1 MDENLKKRSADKAA
15 QKVLKKAA
23 EEGLETVWERR
34 EAMHSCAIGEAG
46 VCCRLCTMGSCQINP
61 KKPYDKKGVC
71 GATADTIASRNLARM
86 VAAGTSAHS
95 DHGRGLALA
104 LLHAAKGEL
113 KDYQIRDEEK
123 LRKVAQDVGVETE
136 GKSVEK
142 LAEEVALK
150 ALEEFGRQGEETL
163 AFLKRAPQKRQ
174 VLWSELGV
182 APRSI
187 DREVVEM
194 MHRTAMGVD
203 QEFEHIVMASLRTS
217 LADGWGGSMWATEI
231 SDMLLGTPFPVKG
244 EVNLGVIKEDMV
256 NVVVHGHEPLLS
268 DMVVRVAKGLEMK
281 KLAEKKGAKGVN
293 IIGLC
298 CTGNEVLLRQG
309 VPLAGNHLHQELTLI
324 TGAIEAMVVDVQCI
338 MASLADVAQCF
349 HTIVFT
355 TSPKAK
361 IPGAVHLEFTEE
373 KASEVAQEIVK
384 KAIENFPKRK
394 RVYIPDEKQDLVA
407 GFSHETINYMLGGK
421 YRASYRPLN
430 DAIIWGRIKGVAGV
444 VGCNNPRIRQ
454 DEYHLELVKELIA
467 NNILVVVTGCAAK
480 ATAKEGLLAPEAAE
494 KAGAGLRE
502 VCEAVGMPPVL
513 HAGSC
518 VDNSR
523 ILVAACEMVRE
534 GGLGEDISNLP
545 VAGAAPEWMSEKA
558 EAIAHY
564 LVASG
569 IDVFLGVGHPVG
581 ENLKLYKLLY
591 GRLEELVGARFYYID
606 NPKDMASGMIDVI
619 DKKRRA
625 LKITEKPRRV
635 LYDMAMRRELPVE

>member
-1 MDENLKKRSADKAA
+1 MEEKIEKRSADKAA
-15 QKVLKKAA
+15 QKILEKAL
-23 EEGLETVWERR
+23 EENLETVWERR
-34 EAMHSCAIGEAG
+34 EAMRSCAMGEAG
-46 VCCRLCTMGSCQINP
+46 VCCRLCLMGPCHLNP
-61 KKPYDKKGVC
+61 RKPYDKKGIC
-71 GATADTIASRNLARM
+71 GANADTIAARNLARM

-104 LLHAAKGEL
+104 LLHTARGEL
-113 KDYQIRDEEK
+113 KDYQIADEEK
-123 LRKVAQDVGVETE
+123 LRKVAEDVGIEVE

-142 LAEEVALK
+142 IAEKVALK
-150 ALEEFGRQGEETL
+150 ALEEFGHQSEETL
-163 AFLKRAPQKRQ
+163 SFLKRAPEKRQ
-174 VLWSELGV
+174 ALWKELGI
-182 APRSI
+182 ASRAI

-203 QEFEHIVMASLRTS
+203 QEFEHLVLASLRTS

-231 SDMLLGTPFPVKG
+231 SDILLGTPSPIRS
-244 EVNLGVIKEDMV
+244 EVNLGVIREDMV
-256 NVVVHGHEPLLS
+256 NIVVHGHEPLLS
-268 DMVVRVAKGLEMK
+268 EMVVRVARSPEMK
-281 KLAEKKGAKGVN
+281 KLAEEKGAKGINV
-293 IIGLC
+293 IGLC

-349 HTIVFT
+349 HTTLFT

-361 IPGAVHLEFTEE
+361 MPGAFHLEFTEE
-373 KASEVAQEIVK
+373 NAQEVAQEIVK
-384 KAIENFPKRK
+384 RAIENFPKRK
-394 RVYIPDEKQDLVA
+394 RVYIPDEKQSLVA
-407 GFSHETINYMLGGK
+407 GFSHETINYMLGGRF
-421 YRASYRPLN
+421 RASYRPLN

-454 DEYHLELVKELIA
+454 DEFHLELVKELIA
-467 NNILVVVTGCAAK
+467 NNVLVVVTGCAAK
-480 ATAKEGLLAPEAAE
+480 ATAKEGLLTPEAAE
-494 KAGAGLRE
+494 LAGPGLRE

-534 GGLGEDISNLP
+534 GGLGDDISELP

-564 LVASG
+564 FVASG
-569 IDVFLGVGHPVG
+569 VNVFLGVGHPVSG
-581 ENLKLYKLLY
+581 APKLHEFLY
-591 GRLEELVGARFYYID
+591 DRLEELVGARFYYMD
-606 NPKDMASGMIDVI
+606 NPKDMVAGIIDVI
-619 DKKRRA
+619 NRKREA
-625 LKITEKPRRV
+625 LGIKEKPRRV